1 MKSEESFSK
10 YMHKM
15 KRLGALCS
23 VCFILLA
30 SFFMLSCAK
39 MGNPDGGWYDETPPR
54 VIGAD
59 PEDKGINVNSR
70 KIKILFNE
78 FIKIENAT
86 ENVIVS
92 PPQLE
97 QPEIKASG
105 KRILVELKDSLKPHT
120 TYTID
125 FSDAISDNNEGNPL
139 GNFTYSFSTG
149 DHIDTLEVSGN
160 VLEAESL
167 EPVKGIL
174 VGLHPVSDSLKVYS
188 HDKDSTFRKKP
199 LLRVARTDSRGHF
212 VIKGIAPGAYHVYAL
227 QDADGTFSFT
237 QKSEKLAYN
246 HDIIV
251 PSFKPDIRQDTIWA
265 DSLHIRSITPVNYTH
280 FLPDDII
287 LRAFTE
293 VQTDRFLLKTERQQA
308 NRFDVYFS
316 YGHDSLP
323 VIKGLNFNEQD
334 AFIIEPSEKKDTI
347 FYWLRDTALVNQDTL
362 ALQMTYYATD
372 SVGVLQLK
380 SDSLEI
386 LSKEPYAKR
395 MKKLADEQK
404 EWKKKQEKAAKKDQ
418 PVDSVMPVKHLDLK
432 WETPSEPAPDQNISV
447 TFKTPLAVSDT
458 SKIHLFSK
466 IDTLWYEAPYEFR
479 PMKNKL
485 RTYELLGEWRPEVE
499 YSLEVDSAAFTD
511 IYGLV
516 SDKYKQGF
524 KVKSL
529 DSFCSLLFTFEGMA
543 GKNIVACLLDKGD
556 KVVKSVATTDGTAQ
570 FFYIK
575 PGTYYLRML
584 VDNNGNGLWDTG
596 NYDEDLQPEEVY
608 YYPREIECKEKWD
621 VTLSWN
627 PKSTPLLHQKP
638 RGLIKQKD
646 EKKKATIK
654 NRNAERARQ
663 KGIEYIQGVTG
674 VKL

>member
-1 MKSEESFSK
+1 MKIRFS
-10 YMHKM
+10 H
-15 KRLGALCS
+15 LWPALVFVIVIVS
-23 VCFILLA
+23 VV
-30 SFFMLSCAK
+30 SSCAK
-39 MGNPDGGWYDETPPR
+39 MGNPDGGWYDETPPQ
-54 VIGAD
+54 VIGAE

-86 ENVIVS
+86 DNVIVS

-97 QPEIKASG
+97 QPEIKAAG
-105 KRILVELKDSLKPHT
+105 KRILIELKDSLKSNT

-149 DHIDTLEVSGN
+149 DRIDTLEVSGN
-160 VLEAESL
+160 VLEAENL

-174 VGLHPVSDSLKVYS
+174 VGLHPVADSLKTGSSVL
-188 HDKDSTFRKKP
+188 DVDSVFRKQP
-199 LLRVARTDSRGHF
+199 LLRVSRTDSRGHF
-212 VIKGIAPGAYHVYAL
+212 VIKGIAPGSYRVFAL
-227 QDADGTFSFT
+227 QDMDGTYTFS
-237 QKSEKLAYN
+237 QKSEKIAFN
-246 HDIIV
+246 HEIFV
-251 PSFKPDIRQDTIWA
+251 PSFKPDVRQDTIWS
-265 DSLHIRSITPVNYTH
+265 DSLHIRSITPVHYTH
-280 FLPDDII
+280 FLPDDIM

-293 VQTDRFLLKTERQQA
+293 LQTDRFFLKTERKQA
-308 NRFDVYFS
+308 NRFDVFFS
-316 YGHDSLP
+316 YGHAELP
-323 VIKGLNFNEQD
+323 TIKGLNFNAED
-334 AFIIEPSEKKDTI
+334 AFVVEPSEKKDTI
-347 FYWLRDTALVNQDTL
+347 LYWLRDTTLVNQDTL
-362 ALQMTYYATD
+362 SVEMTYYATD
-372 SVGVLQLK
+372 SLGELQLK
-380 SDSLEI
+380 TDTLEI
-386 LSKEPYAKR
+386 LSKDPYAKR
-395 MKKLADEQK
+395 MKKLADEHK
-404 EWKKKQEKAAKKDQ
+404 EWKKKQEKAAKKGM

-432 WETPSEPAPDQNISV
+432 WDAPSELAPDQNISV
-447 TFKTPLAVSDT
+447 TFTTPLALADT
-458 SKIHLFSK
+458 SKIRLYSK

-479 PMKNKL
+479 PMKNAH

-511 IYGLV
+511 IYGLT
-516 SDKYKQGF
+516 SNKLKQGF

-529 DSFCSLLFTFEGMA
+529 DSFSSLIFTFEGMA
-543 GKNIVACLLDKGD
+543 GKNIIAYLLDKGGNTT
-556 KVVKSVATTDGTAQ
+556 KTATTTDGSVQ

-575 PGTYYLRML
+575 PGTYYLQML
-584 VDNNGNGLWDTG
+584 VDHNGNGQWDTG

-608 YYPREIECKEKWD
+608 YYPHAIECKEKWD

-627 PKSTPLLHQKP
+627 PKSTPLLQQKP
-638 RGLIKQKD
+638 RVLIKQKD

>member
-1 MKSEESFSK
+1 MKIRFS
-10 YMHKM
+10 H
-15 KRLGALCS
+15 LWPVLVFVIVIVNVVS
-23 VCFILLA
+23 
-30 SFFMLSCAK
+30 SCAK
-39 MGNPDGGWYDETPPR
+39 MGNPDGGWYDETPPQ
-54 VIGAD
+54 VIGAE

-86 ENVIVS
+86 DNVIVS

-97 QPEIKASG
+97 QPEIKAAG
-105 KRILVELKDSLKPHT
+105 KRILIELKDSLKSNT

-149 DHIDTLEVSGN
+149 DRIDTLEVSGN
-160 VLEAESL
+160 VLEAENL

-174 VGLHPVSDSLKVYS
+174 VGLHPVADSLKTGSSVL
-188 HDKDSTFRKKP
+188 DVDSVFRKQP
-199 LLRVARTDSRGHF
+199 LLRVSRTDSRGHF
-212 VIKGIAPGAYHVYAL
+212 VIKGIAPGSYRVFAL
-227 QDADGTFSFT
+227 QDMDGTYTFS
-237 QKSEKLAYN
+237 QKSEKIAFN
-246 HDIIV
+246 HEIFV
-251 PSFKPDIRQDTIWA
+251 PSFKPDVRQDTIWS
-265 DSLHIRSITPVNYTH
+265 DSLHIRSITPVHYTH
-280 FLPDDII
+280 FLPDDIM

-293 VQTDRFLLKTERQQA
+293 LQTDRFFLKTERKQA
-308 NRFDVYFS
+308 NRFDVFFS
-316 YGHDSLP
+316 YGHAELP
-323 VIKGLNFNEQD
+323 TIKGLNFNAED
-334 AFIIEPSEKKDTI
+334 AFVVEPSEKKDTI
-347 FYWLRDTALVNQDTL
+347 LYWLRDTTLVNQDTL
-362 ALQMTYYATD
+362 SVEMTYYATD
-372 SVGVLQLK
+372 SLGELQLK
-380 SDSLEI
+380 TDTLEI
-386 LSKEPYAKR
+386 LSKDPYAKR
-395 MKKLADEQK
+395 MKKLADEHK
-404 EWKKKQEKAAKKDQ
+404 EWKKKQEKAAKKGM

-432 WETPSEPAPDQNISV
+432 WNAPSELAPDQNISV
-447 TFKTPLAVSDT
+447 TFTTPLALADT
-458 SKIHLFSK
+458 SKIRLYSK

-479 PMKNKL
+479 PMKNAH

-511 IYGLV
+511 IYGLT
-516 SDKYKQGF
+516 SNKLKQGF

-529 DSFCSLLFTFEGMA
+529 DSFSSLIFTFEGMA
-543 GKNIVACLLDKGD
+543 GKNIIAYLLDKGGNTI
-556 KVVKSVATTDGTAQ
+556 KTATTTDGSVQ

-575 PGTYYLRML
+575 PGTYYLQML
-584 VDNNGNGLWDTG
+584 VDHNGNGQWDTG

-608 YYPREIECKEKWD
+608 YYPHAIECKEKWD

-627 PKSTPLLHQKP
+627 PKSTPLLQQKP
-638 RGLIKQKD
+638 RVLIKQKD

>member
-1 MKSEESFSK
+1 MKIRFS
-10 YMHKM
+10 H
-15 KRLGALCS
+15 LWPALVFVIVIVNVVS
-23 VCFILLA
+23 
-30 SFFMLSCAK
+30 SCAK
-39 MGNPDGGWYDETPPR
+39 MGNPDGGWYDETPPQ
-54 VIGAD
+54 VIGAE

-70 KIKILFNE
+70 KIKIFFNE

-86 ENVIVS
+86 DNVIVS

-97 QPEIKASG
+97 QPEIKAAG
-105 KRILVELKDSLKPHT
+105 KRILIELKDSLKSNT

-149 DHIDTLEVSGN
+149 DRIDTLEVSGN
-160 VLEAESL
+160 VLEAENL

-174 VGLHPVSDSLKVYS
+174 VGLHPVADSLKTGSSVL
-188 HDKDSTFRKKP
+188 DVDSVFRKQP
-199 LLRVARTDSRGHF
+199 LLRVSRTDSRGHF
-212 VIKGIAPGAYHVYAL
+212 VIKGIAPGSYRVFAL
-227 QDADGTFSFT
+227 QDMDGTYTFS
-237 QKSEKLAYN
+237 QKSEKIAFN
-246 HDIIV
+246 HEIFV
-251 PSFKPDIRQDTIWA
+251 PSFKPDVRQDTIWS
-265 DSLHIRSITPVNYTH
+265 DSLHIRSITPVHYTH
-280 FLPDDII
+280 FLPDDIM

-293 VQTDRFLLKTERQQA
+293 LQTDRFFLKTERKQA
-308 NRFDVYFS
+308 NRFDVFFS
-316 YGHDSLP
+316 YGHAELP
-323 VIKGLNFNEQD
+323 TIKGLNFNAED
-334 AFIIEPSEKKDTI
+334 AFVVEPTEKKDTI
-347 FYWLRDTALVNQDTL
+347 LYWLRDTTLVNQDTL
-362 ALQMTYYATD
+362 SVEMTYYATD
-372 SVGVLQLK
+372 SLGELQLK
-380 SDSLEI
+380 TDTLEI
-386 LSKEPYAKR
+386 LSKDPYAKR
-395 MKKLADEQK
+395 MKKLADEHK
-404 EWKKKQEKAAKKDQ
+404 EWKKKQEKAAKKGM

-432 WETPSEPAPDQNISV
+432 WNAPSELAPDQNISV
-447 TFKTPLAVSDT
+447 TFMTPLAIADT
-458 SKIHLFSK
+458 SKIRLYSK

-479 PMKNKL
+479 PMKNAH

-511 IYGLV
+511 IYGLT
-516 SDKYKQGF
+516 SNKLKQGF

-529 DSFCSLLFTFEGMA
+529 DSFSSLIFTFEGMA
-543 GKNIVACLLDKGD
+543 GKNIIAYLLDKGGNTI
-556 KVVKSVATTDGTAQ
+556 KTATTTDGSVQ

-575 PGTYYLRML
+575 PGTYYLQML
-584 VDNNGNGLWDTG
+584 VDHNGNGQWDTG

-608 YYPREIECKEKWD
+608 YYPHAIECKEKWD

-638 RGLIKQKD
+638 RVLIKQKD

>member
-1 MKSEESFSK
+1 MKIRFS
-10 YMHKM
+10 H
-15 KRLGALCS
+15 LWPVLVFVIVIVNVVS
-23 VCFILLA
+23 
-30 SFFMLSCAK
+30 SCAK
-39 MGNPDGGWYDETPPR
+39 MGNPDGGWYDETPPQ
-54 VIGAD
+54 VIGAE
-59 PEDKGINVNSR
+59 PEEKGINVNSR

-86 ENVIVS
+86 DNVIVS

-97 QPEIKASG
+97 QPEIKAAG
-105 KRILVELKDSLKPHT
+105 KRILIELKDSLKSNT

-149 DHIDTLEVSGN
+149 DRIDTLEVSGN
-160 VLEAESL
+160 VLEAENL

-174 VGLHPVSDSLKVYS
+174 VGLHPVADSLKAGSSVL
-188 HDKDSTFRKKP
+188 DVDSVFRKQP
-199 LLRVARTDSRGHF
+199 LLRVSRTDSRGHF
-212 VIKGIAPGAYHVYAL
+212 VIKGIAPGSYRVFAL
-227 QDADGTFSFT
+227 QDMDGTYTFS
-237 QKSEKLAYN
+237 QKSEKIAFN
-246 HDIIV
+246 HEIFV
-251 PSFKPDIRQDTIWA
+251 PSFKPDVRQDTIWS
-265 DSLHIRSITPVNYTH
+265 DSLHIRSITPVHYTH
-280 FLPDDII
+280 FLPDDIM

-293 VQTDRFLLKTERQQA
+293 LQTDRYLLKTERKQA
-308 NRFDVYFS
+308 NRFDVFFS
-316 YGHDSLP
+316 YGHAELP
-323 VIKGLNFNEQD
+323 TIKGLNFNAED
-334 AFIIEPSEKKDTI
+334 AFVVEPSEKKDTI
-347 FYWLRDTALVNQDTL
+347 LYWLRDTTLVNQDTL
-362 ALQMTYYATD
+362 SVEMTYYATD
-372 SVGVLQLK
+372 SLGELQLK
-380 SDSLEI
+380 TDTLEI
-386 LSKEPYAKR
+386 LSKDPYAKR
-395 MKKLADEQK
+395 MKKLADEHK
-404 EWKKKQEKAAKKDQ
+404 EWKKKQEKAAKKGM

-432 WETPSEPAPDQNISV
+432 WNAPSELAPDQNISV
-447 TFKTPLAVSDT
+447 AFTTPLAIADT
-458 SKIHLFSK
+458 SKIHLYSK

-479 PMKNKL
+479 PMKNAH

-511 IYGLV
+511 IYGLT
-516 SDKYKQGF
+516 SNKLKQGF

-529 DSFCSLLFTFEGMA
+529 DSFSSLIFTFEGMA
-543 GKNIVACLLDKGD
+543 GKNIIAYLLDKGGNTI
-556 KVVKSVATTDGTAQ
+556 KTATTTDGSVQ

-575 PGTYYLRML
+575 PGTYYLQML
-584 VDNNGNGLWDTG
+584 VDQNGNGQWDTG

-608 YYPREIECKEKWD
+608 YYPHAIECKEKWD

-638 RGLIKQKD
+638 RVLIKQKD

>member
-1 MKSEESFSK
+1 MKIRFS
-10 YMHKM
+10 H
-15 KRLGALCS
+15 LWPALVFVIVIVNVVS
-23 VCFILLA
+23 
-30 SFFMLSCAK
+30 SCAK
-39 MGNPDGGWYDETPPR
+39 MGNPDGGWYDETPPQ
-54 VIGAD
+54 VIGAE

-70 KIKILFNE
+70 KIKIFFNE

-86 ENVIVS
+86 DNVIVS

-97 QPEIKASG
+97 QPEIKAAG
-105 KRILVELKDSLKPHT
+105 KRILIELKDSLKSNT

-149 DHIDTLEVSGN
+149 DRIDTLEVSGN
-160 VLEAESL
+160 VLEAENL

-174 VGLHPVSDSLKVYS
+174 VGLHPVADSLKTGSSVL
-188 HDKDSTFRKKP
+188 DVDSVFRKQP
-199 LLRVARTDSRGHF
+199 LLRVSRTDSRGHF
-212 VIKGIAPGAYHVYAL
+212 VIKGIAPGSYRVFAL
-227 QDADGTFSFT
+227 QDMDGTYTFS
-237 QKSEKLAYN
+237 QKSEKIAFN
-246 HDIIV
+246 HEIFV
-251 PSFKPDIRQDTIWA
+251 PSFKPDVRQDTIWS
-265 DSLHIRSITPVNYTH
+265 DSLHIRSITPVHYTH
-280 FLPDDII
+280 FLPDDIM

-293 VQTDRFLLKTERQQA
+293 LQTDRFFLKTERKQA
-308 NRFDVYFS
+308 NRFDVFFS
-316 YGHDSLP
+316 YGHTELP
-323 VIKGLNFNEQD
+323 TIKGLNFNAED
-334 AFIIEPSEKKDTI
+334 AFVIEPSEKKDTI
-347 FYWLRDTALVNQDTL
+347 LYWLRDTTLVNQDTL
-362 ALQMTYYATD
+362 SVEMTYYATD
-372 SVGVLQLK
+372 SLGELQLK
-380 SDSLEI
+380 TDTLEI
-386 LSKEPYAKR
+386 LSKDPYAKR
-395 MKKLADEQK
+395 MKKLADEHK
-404 EWKKKQEKAAKKDQ
+404 EWKKKQEKAAKKGM

-432 WETPSEPAPDQNISV
+432 WNAPSELAPDQNISV
-447 TFKTPLAVSDT
+447 AFMTPLAIADT
-458 SKIHLFSK
+458 SKIHLYSK

-479 PMKNKL
+479 PMKNAH

-511 IYGLV
+511 IYGLT
-516 SDKYKQGF
+516 SNKLKQGF

-529 DSFCSLLFTFEGMA
+529 DSFSSLIFTFEGMA
-543 GKNIVACLLDKGD
+543 GKNIIAYLLDKGGNTT
-556 KVVKSVATTDGTAQ
+556 KTATTTDGAVQ

-575 PGTYYLRML
+575 PGTYYLQML
-584 VDNNGNGLWDTG
+584 VDHNGNGQWDTG

-608 YYPREIECKEKWD
+608 YYPHAIECKEKWD

-638 RGLIKQKD
+638 RVLIKQKD

>member
-1 MKSEESFSK
+1 MKIRFS
-10 YMHKM
+10 H
-15 KRLGALCS
+15 LWPALVFVIVIVNVVS
-23 VCFILLA
+23 
-30 SFFMLSCAK
+30 SCAK
-39 MGNPDGGWYDETPPR
+39 MGNPDGGWYDETPPQ
-54 VIGAD
+54 VIGAE

-86 ENVIVS
+86 DNVIVS

-97 QPEIKASG
+97 QPEIKAAG
-105 KRILVELKDSLKPHT
+105 KRILIELKDSLKSNT

-149 DHIDTLEVSGN
+149 DRIDTLEVSGN
-160 VLEAESL
+160 VLEAENL

-174 VGLHPVSDSLKVYS
+174 VGLHPVTDSLKVGS
-188 HDKDSTFRKKP
+188 SVLDVDSVFRKQP
-199 LLRVARTDSRGHF
+199 LLRVSRTDSRGHF
-212 VIKGIAPGAYHVYAL
+212 VIKGIAPGAYRVFAL
-227 QDADGTFSFT
+227 QDMDGTYTFS
-237 QKSEKLAYN
+237 QKSEKIAFN
-246 HDIIV
+246 HEIFV
-251 PSFKPDIRQDTIWA
+251 PSFKPDVRQDTIWS
-265 DSLHIRSITPVNYTH
+265 DSLHIRSITPVHYTH
-280 FLPDDII
+280 FLPDDIM

-293 VQTDRFLLKTERQQA
+293 LQTDRFFLKTERKQA
-308 NRFDVYFS
+308 NRFDVFFS
-316 YGHDSLP
+316 YGHAELP
-323 VIKGLNFNEQD
+323 TIKGLNFNAED
-334 AFIIEPSEKKDTI
+334 AFVVEPSEKKDTI
-347 FYWLRDTALVNQDTL
+347 LYWLRDTTLVNQDTL
-362 ALQMTYYATD
+362 SVEMTYYATD
-372 SVGVLQLK
+372 SLGELQLK
-380 SDSLEI
+380 TDTLEI
-386 LSKEPYAKR
+386 LSKDPYAKR
-395 MKKLADEQK
+395 MKKLADEHK
-404 EWKKKQEKAAKKDQ
+404 EWKKKQEKAAKKGM

-432 WETPSEPAPDQNISV
+432 WDAPSELAPDQNISV
-447 TFKTPLAVSDT
+447 TFTTPLALADT
-458 SKIHLFSK
+458 SKIRLYSK

-479 PMKNKL
+479 PMKNAH
-485 RTYELLGEWRPEVE
+485 RTYELLGEWRPKVE

-511 IYGLV
+511 IYGLT
-516 SDKYKQGF
+516 SNKLKQGF

-529 DSFCSLLFTFEGMA
+529 DSFSSLIFTFEGMA
-543 GKNIVACLLDKGD
+543 GKNIIAYLLDKGGNTT
-556 KVVKSVATTDGTAQ
+556 KTATTTDGSVQ

-575 PGTYYLRML
+575 PGTYYLQML
-584 VDNNGNGLWDTG
+584 VDHNGNGQWDTG

-608 YYPREIECKEKWD
+608 YYPHAIECKEKWD

-638 RGLIKQKD
+638 RVLIKQKD

>member
-1 MKSEESFSK
+1 MKIRFS
-10 YMHKM
+10 H
-15 KRLGALCS
+15 LWPVLVFVIVIVNVVS
-23 VCFILLA
+23 
-30 SFFMLSCAK
+30 SCAK
-39 MGNPDGGWYDETPPR
+39 MGNPDGGWYDETPPQ
-54 VIGAD
+54 VIGAE

-86 ENVIVS
+86 DNVIVS

-97 QPEIKASG
+97 QPEIKAAG
-105 KRILVELKDSLKPHT
+105 KRILIELKDSLKSNT

-149 DHIDTLEVSGN
+149 DRIDTLEVSGN
-160 VLEAESL
+160 VLEAENL

-174 VGLHPVSDSLKVYS
+174 VGLHPVADSLKTGSSVL
-188 HDKDSTFRKKP
+188 DVDSVFRKQP
-199 LLRVARTDSRGHF
+199 LLRVSRTDSRGHF
-212 VIKGIAPGAYHVYAL
+212 VIKGIAPGAYRVFAL
-227 QDADGTFSFT
+227 QDMDGTYTFS
-237 QKSEKLAYN
+237 QKSEKIAFN
-246 HDIIV
+246 HEIFV
-251 PSFKPDIRQDTIWA
+251 PSFKPDVRQDTIWS
-265 DSLHIRSITPVNYTH
+265 DSLHIRSITPVHYTH
-280 FLPDDII
+280 FLPDDIM

-293 VQTDRFLLKTERQQA
+293 LQTDRFFLKTERKQA
-308 NRFDVYFS
+308 NRFDVFFS
-316 YGHDSLP
+316 YGHAELP
-323 VIKGLNFNEQD
+323 TIKGLNFNAED
-334 AFIIEPSEKKDTI
+334 AFVVEPSEKKDTI
-347 FYWLRDTALVNQDTL
+347 LYWLRDTTLVNQDTL
-362 ALQMTYYATD
+362 SVEMTYYATD
-372 SVGVLQLK
+372 SLGELQLK
-380 SDSLEI
+380 TDTLEI
-386 LSKEPYAKR
+386 LSKDPYAKR
-395 MKKLADEQK
+395 MKKLADEHK
-404 EWKKKQEKAAKKDQ
+404 EWKKKQEKAAKKGM

-432 WETPSEPAPDQNISV
+432 WNAPSELAPDQNISV
-447 TFKTPLAVSDT
+447 AFTTPLALADT
-458 SKIHLFSK
+458 SKIRLYSK

-479 PMKNKL
+479 PMKNAH

-511 IYGLV
+511 IYGLT
-516 SDKYKQGF
+516 SNKLKQGF

-529 DSFCSLLFTFEGMA
+529 DSFSSLIFTFEGMA
-543 GKNIVACLLDKGD
+543 GKNIIAYLLDKGGNTI
-556 KVVKSVATTDGTAQ
+556 KTATTTDGSVQ

-584 VDNNGNGLWDTG
+584 VDHNGNGQWDTG

-608 YYPREIECKEKWD
+608 YYPHAIECKEKWD

-627 PKSTPLLHQKP
+627 PKSTPLLQQKP
-638 RGLIKQKD
+638 RVLIKQKD

>member
-1 MKSEESFSK
+1 MKIRFS
-10 YMHKM
+10 H
-15 KRLGALCS
+15 LWP
-23 VCFILLA
+23 LLVFVIVIVNVV
-30 SFFMLSCAK
+30 SSCAK
-39 MGNPDGGWYDETPPR
+39 MGNPDGGWYDETPPQ
-54 VIGAD
+54 VIGAE
-59 PEDKGINVNSR
+59 PEEKGINVNSR

-86 ENVIVS
+86 DNVIVS

-97 QPEIKASG
+97 QPEIKAAG
-105 KRILVELKDSLKPHT
+105 KRILIELKDSLKSNT

-149 DHIDTLEVSGN
+149 DRIDTLEVSGN
-160 VLEAESL
+160 VLEAENL

-174 VGLHPVSDSLKVYS
+174 VGLHPVADSLKTGSSVL
-188 HDKDSTFRKKP
+188 DVDSVFRKQP
-199 LLRVARTDSRGHF
+199 LLRVSRTDSRGHF
-212 VIKGIAPGAYHVYAL
+212 VIKGIAPGAYRVFAL
-227 QDADGTFSFT
+227 QDMDGTYTFS
-237 QKSEKLAYN
+237 QKSEKIAFN
-246 HDIIV
+246 HEIFV
-251 PSFKPDIRQDTIWA
+251 PSFKPDVRQDTIWS
-265 DSLHIRSITPVNYTH
+265 DSLHIRSITPVHYTH
-280 FLPDDII
+280 FLPDDIM

-293 VQTDRFLLKTERQQA
+293 LQTDRFFLKTERKQA
-308 NRFDVYFS
+308 NRFDVFFS
-316 YGHDSLP
+316 YGHAELP
-323 VIKGLNFNEQD
+323 TIKGLNFNAED
-334 AFIIEPSEKKDTI
+334 AFVVEPTEKKDTI
-347 FYWLRDTALVNQDTL
+347 LYWLRDTTLVNQDTL
-362 ALQMTYYATD
+362 SVEMTYYATD
-372 SVGVLQLK
+372 SLGELQLK
-380 SDSLEI
+380 TDTLEI
-386 LSKEPYAKR
+386 LSKDPYAKR
-395 MKKLADEQK
+395 MKKLADEHK
-404 EWKKKQEKAAKKDQ
+404 EWKKKQEKAAKKGI

-432 WETPSEPAPDQNISV
+432 WNAPSELAPDQNISV
-447 TFKTPLAVSDT
+447 TFTTPLALADT
-458 SKIHLFSK
+458 SKIRLYSK

-479 PMKNKL
+479 PMKNAH

-511 IYGLV
+511 IYGLT
-516 SDKYKQGF
+516 SNKLKQGF

-529 DSFCSLLFTFEGMA
+529 DSFSSLIFTFEGMA
-543 GKNIVACLLDKGD
+543 GKNIIAYLLDKGGNTI
-556 KVVKSVATTDGTAQ
+556 KTATTTDGAVQ

-575 PGTYYLRML
+575 PGTYYLQML
-584 VDNNGNGLWDTG
+584 VDHNGNGQWDTG

-608 YYPREIECKEKWD
+608 YYPHAIECKEKWD

-638 RGLIKQKD
+638 RVLIKQKD